1 MVSPSGDAHGCSA
14 LSNPMEAHQ
23 PDNVPAQAPVAN
35 QPVDLNRTPSPN
47 PMLSLLMDQLEEAKR
62 DLEILESRPPTTP
75 AEVRANLEE
84 VRVLGERIDQI
95 IERINE
101 CRALDEVRRE
111 EDAQERKSRLR
122 RDGSTPL
129 YGAASRRP
137 ELEDRPS
144 EKDFPFSNKRI
155 GSNSTGIGG
164 NIGNSFFL

>member
-1 MVSPSGDAHGCSA
+1 
-14 LSNPMEAHQ
+14 MEAHQ

-47 PMLSLLMDQLEEAKR
+47 PMLSLLMDQLEEANR

-84 VRVLGERIDQI
+84 VRVLGERIDKI

-111 EDAQERKSRLR
+111 EDAQERAEVEARAQRVDPTIRGRFEETQARIQAFRERLPILQQENWEQFN
-122 RDGSTPL
+122 RDRG
-129 YGAASRRP
+129 RHR
-137 ELEDRPS
+137 
-144 EKDFPFSNKRI
+144 
-155 GSNSTGIGG
+155 
-164 NIGNSFFL
+164 